1 MPNLICR
8 AGLAAPVLLAVLAVP
23 TAHAEDGEVLV
34 VTALRAPIEADRV
47 PSSVSVIDQSGL
59 DRAQPLALSDVLVTV
74 PGVTLSRAGG
84 YGQVT
89 SLRIRGAAPGQT
101 VLVIDGMR
109 MADATAT
116 DGGFDFAQLFA
127 DDAARVEVL
136 RGPQS
141 VLWGSDA
148 IGGIVHITTAHPNRP
163 LGADWAVEAGSHQ
176 TVSARG
182 GIGGTSDRI
191 DWRVA
196 ASTFST
202 DGIPTIAGGTVPN
215 GYHRDAASG
224 TLTVRLTPDLSLDL
238 RGYWDAGR
246 NSFSDTFSLPS
257 GIYAGDY
264 ATTAQWSAYAGLN
277 WALTGGKWKNRLAV
291 LENHTNSEDFDPANL
306 AYGSPALTFEG
317 HGRVRRYEYQGT
329 LDLARG
335 VQTVFGAE
343 REEARMR
350 VGSPYDL
357 VMPYDLAEHRA
368 DTDSLYAELRV
379 QPLPGL
385 SAMGG
390 LRYDHQAQ
398 FGGNTVFSGGAA
410 YTPDQG
416 VTVLR
421 ANYAQGF
428 KAPSLYQQFSDYG
441 SAGLRPEHAHGW
453 ELGAER
459 GLLGDHLRLGAVWWQ
474 RATND
479 LIDFASCP
487 FSGPLPAVCYV
498 PGTAIARYGYYIN
511 VDAARGH
518 GLELTG
524 HAQWGRLFAD
534 GHYGVV
540 VNENRTP
547 GAVDEGRQL
556 PRVPR
561 HEAQGSLGYAVPD
574 RGSMTVSVRW
584 AGASFDNAYATDPLA
599 GYAVVDWRG
608 EVQVAR
614 AFTLYAR
621 VENIGNRHY
630 QTVAGYNTLG
640 RTATAGVRGRF

>member
-1 MPNLICR
+1 M
-8 AGLAAPVLLAVLAVP
+8 
-23 TAHAEDGEVLV
+23 
-34 VTALRAPIEADRV
+34 VTGLRAPIEADRV
-47 PSSVSVIDQSGL
+47 PSSVTVIDQAAL
-59 DRAQPLALSDVLVTV
+59 DQAQPLALTNVLVTV

-89 SLRIRGAAPGQT
+89 SLRIRGAAPGQS

-109 MADATAT
+109 MADATAI

-148 IGGIVHITTAHPNRP
+148 IGGIVHVTTVKPAKP
-163 LGADWAVEAGSHQ
+163 LGADFSVEAGSHQ
-176 TVSARG
+176 AVSARG

-191 DWRVA
+191 DWRLA

-224 TLTVRLTPDLSLDL
+224 TITVRLAPGVSLDL

-257 GIYAGDY
+257 GVYSGDY

-277 WALTGGKWKNRLAV
+277 FALADGKLKNRLAI
-291 LENHTNSEDFDPANL
+291 LENHTNSEDFYPANL
-306 AYGSPALTFEG
+306 QYGLPALSFEG

-329 LDLARG
+329 WSPARG
-335 VQTVFGAE
+335 IDAVFGAE
-343 REEARMR
+343 REEARMK

-357 VMPYDLAEHRA
+357 VMPFDLTEHRA
-368 DTDSLYAELRV
+368 NTDSVYGELRV
-379 QPLPGL
+379 APLPGL

-410 YTPDQG
+410 YTPDHG

-421 ANYAQGF
+421 ANYAEGF

-441 SAGLRPEHAHGW
+441 SPGLRPEQAHGW

-459 GLLGDHLRLGAVWWQ
+459 GLFGDHLRFGAVYWQ
-474 RATND
+474 RATTN

-487 FSGPLPAVCYV
+487 FAPPLPAQCYL
-498 PGTAIARYGYYIN
+498 PGTTIARYGYYIN

-524 HAQWGRLFAD
+524 HAAIGRLSAD

-556 PRVPR
+556 LRVPR
-561 HEAQGSLGYAVPD
+561 HEAQGSLAYAIPKL
-574 RGSMTVSVRW
+574 GSMAVSVRW
-584 AGASFDNAYATDPLA
+584 AGASYDNAYAATPLA
-599 GYAVVDWRG
+599 GYALIDWRG
-608 EVQVAR
+608 EWQMAPV
-614 AFTLYAR
+614 FTIYAR
-621 VENIGNRHY
+621 VENIGDRHY

-640 RTATAGVRGRF
+640 RTATLGVRGRF

>member
-1 MPNLICR
+1 MR
-8 AGLAAPVLLAVLAVP
+8 FVAPVSCVLGLLLAG
-23 TAHAEDGEVLV
+23 TARADDAIV
-34 VTALRAPIEADRV
+34 VTGLRAPIEADRV
-47 PSSVSVIDQSGL
+47 PSSVTVIDQTAL

-148 IGGIVHITTAHPNRP
+148 IGGIVHVTTVAPTRP
-163 LGADWAVEAGSHQ
+163 LGADWAAEAGSHQ

-191 DWRVA
+191 DWRLA

-224 TLTVRLTPDLSLDL
+224 TITLRLAPGLSVDL

-264 ATTAQWSAYAGLN
+264 ATTAQWSAYAGVN
-277 WALTGGKWKNRLAV
+277 WALAGGKLKNRFAM

-329 LDLARG
+329 LTLSRAIEA
-335 VQTVFGAE
+335 VFGAE

-368 DTDSLYAELRV
+368 DTDSLYGELRT
-379 QPLPGL
+379 QPLAGL
-385 SAMGG
+385 SAMAG

-398 FGGNTVFSGGAA
+398 FGGNTVFSAGAA
-410 YTPDQG
+410 YTPDHG
-416 VTVLR
+416 ATVLR
-421 ANYAQGF
+421 ANYAESF

-441 SAGLRPEHAHGW
+441 STGLRPERAHGW

-459 GLLGDHLRLGAVWWQ
+459 GLFGDHLRLGAVWWQ
-474 RATND
+474 RVTDN
-479 LIDFASCP
+479 LIDFADCP
-487 FSGPLPAVCYV
+487 FSGPLPAICYV
-498 PGTAIARYGYYIN
+498 PGTTIARFGYYIN

-524 HAQWGRLFAD
+524 HAAWGRVFAD
-534 GHYGVV
+534 GHYGIV

-561 HEAQGSLGYAVPD
+561 HEAQGSLGYAIAGL
-574 RGSMTVSVRW
+574 GSMAVSVRY
-584 AGASFDNAYATDPLA
+584 AGASFDNAYAVAPLA
-599 GYAVVDWRG
+599 AYALVDWRG
-608 EVQVAR
+608 EWQLAR

-621 VENIGNRHY
+621 IENIGDKRY

-640 RTATAGVRGRF
+640 RTGTLGVRARF